1 MRAGLF
7 LVGAIGV
14 AVAGCAGRDPQPIA
28 TVQPQ
33 DVSSDCA
40 MINAEIQANNKRAES
55 LAAEQ
60 NGKVAQ
66 NVAAGV
72 VGVVIWPMWFA
83 MDTKGAA
90 GTEAA
95 ALQARQEY
103 LANLAAQRCASAQ
116 PPVVEAPPP
125 TPKHAA
131 LRPKP
136 KTTPPAAQAPPVVQL
151 PPS

>member
-1 MRAGLF
+1 MRTGVFSALAVGL
-7 LVGAIGV
+7 
-14 AVAGCAGRDPQPIA
+14 AVAACAGRDPQPIA

-33 DVSSDCA
+33 DASSDCA
-40 MINAEIQANNKRAES
+40 MINAEIQGNNKRAES

-103 LANLAAQRCASAQ
+103 LASLAAQRCAAAA
-116 PPVVEAPPP
+116 PPVAMVEAPPP
-125 TPKHAA
+125 KKVAVEA
-131 LRPKP
+131 
-136 KTTPPAAQAPPVVQL
+136 
-151 PPS
+151 